1 MSDEKPAHRHDCDRC
16 KFIGNLEYEATGE
29 DGAIVPGIGD
39 VYVCPSDRHDPTILL
54 RYSDDPPDYSS
65 FELFPDARDHLE
77 NRSTS
82 PLSRA
87 YKFAKEKGAV

>member
-1 MSDEKPAHRHDCDRC
+1 MKPTHQHDCKRC
-16 KFIGNLEYEATGE
+16 VFVGTLDIEATGE
-29 DGAIVPGIGD
+29 DGALTNRVGD

-87 YKFAKEKGAV
+87 YKFAKEKGLVG

>member
-1 MSDEKPAHRHDCDRC
+1 MTPKYQHDCKRC
-16 KFIGNLEYEATGE
+16 VFVGPLELEGSGE
-29 DGAIVPGIGD
+29 DGDMSPRIGD

-65 FELFPDARDHLE
+65 YELFPETRDQLE

-87 YKFAKEKGAV
+87 YKFAKDKGAI

>member
-1 MSDEKPAHRHDCDRC
+1 MKPTHQHDCKRC
-16 KFIGNLEYEATGE
+16 VFVGTLDIEATGE
-29 DGAIVPGIGD
+29 DGALTNLVGD
-39 VYVCPSDRHDPTILL
+39 VYVCPSDRHEPTILL

-87 YKFAKEKGAV
+87 YKFAKEKGLVG